1 MINNMG
7 PSGLCGTLKT
17 ESLQELAQT
26 RQNHQKFQFYLR
38 FSALDDTSKLQI
50 GHFDG
55 NGARVR

>member
-1 MINNMG
+1 MG
-7 PSGLCGTLKT
+7 PSGPYGTLKT
-17 ESLQELAQT
+17 EYLQELAKT
-26 RQNHQKFQFYLR
+26 RQNHQKFQFSLR

>member
-1 MINNMG
+1 MG
-7 PSGLCGTLKT
+7 PSGTYGTLKIEYFQ
-17 ESLQELAQT
+17 ESAKN